1 LIRYIVIL
9 LYLFSIFLISIVFK
23 KYNEDS
29 REIVR
34 KIIHIGVGPLIPIA
48 QFLKID
54 QNSALIFTGIVS
66 LMVLINYT
74 YKLLP
79 TIEDIERK
87 SYGTLFYCLSLFIL
101 IYLFWDK
108 NPYAL
113 ITGFFIMTF
122 GDGLAGLIGKSF
134 KSKHWILFKQRKSFL
149 GTMTMF
155 LTSLIVVCSIGYSQQ
170 NSLNLNYFTIAF
182 IATLLEQ
189 FSILGIDNFIVPISS
204 ALFFNFLITS
214 SVNHIK

>member
-1 LIRYIVIL
+1 LIKFTIVL

-34 KIIHIGVGPLIPIA
+34 KIIHIGIGPLIPIA
-48 QFLKID
+48 QFLKIN

-66 LMVLINYT
+66 LIVFINYN
-74 YKLLP
+74 YKLFP
-79 TIEDIERK
+79 TIEDVERK

-108 NPYAL
+108 DPYAL
-113 ITGFFIMTF
+113 ISGFFIMTF

-134 KSKHWILFKQRKSFL
+134 NSKSWIFFKQKKSL
-149 GTMTMF
+149 YGTITMF
-155 LTSLIVVCSIGYSQQ
+155 LTSLIVVCLIGYSQQ
-170 NSLNLNYFTIAF
+170 NSLNLNYLTIAF

-189 FSILGIDNFIVPISS
+189 FSVLGIDNLIVPISS
-204 ALFFNFLITS
+204 ALFFNFFITS
-214 SVNHIK
+214 

>member
-1 LIRYIVIL
+1 MIKFAIIL

-29 REIVR
+29 RETVR

-54 QNSALIFTGIVS
+54 QNSALIFTAIVF

-74 YKLLP
+74 YKLFP
-79 TIEDIERK
+79 TIEDVERK
-87 SYGTLFYCLSLFIL
+87 SYGTLFYCISLLIL
-101 IYLFWDK
+101 VYLFWDK

-122 GDGLAGLIGKSF
+122 GDGLAGLIGKSLNSKNWIF
-134 KSKHWILFKQRKSFL
+134 LKQKKSLL

-155 LTSLIVVCSIGYSQQ
+155 LTSLIVVCAIGYSQQ
-170 NSLNLNYFTIAF
+170 NNFYLNYFTIAF
-182 IATLLEQ
+182 LATVLEQ
-189 FSILGIDNFIVPISS
+189 FSILGIDNFIVPIFS
-204 ALFFNFLITS
+204 ALCFNVLIT
-214 SVNHIK
+214 N

>member
-1 LIRYIVIL
+1 MINFSVIL
-9 LYLFSIFLISIVFK
+9 LYLFLIFLISIVFK

-34 KIIHIGVGPLIPIA
+34 KIIHIGIGPLIPIA
-48 QFLKID
+48 QFLKIN

-66 LMVLINYT
+66 LMVFINYN
-74 YKLLP
+74 YKLFP
-79 TIEDIERK
+79 TIEDVERK
-87 SYGTLFYCLSLFIL
+87 SYGTLFYCFSLFIL

-108 NPYAL
+108 DPYAL
-113 ITGFFIMTF
+113 ISGFFIMTF

-134 KSKHWILFKQRKSFL
+134 NSKSWIFFKQKKSL
-149 GTMTMF
+149 YGTITMF

-170 NSLNLNYFTIAF
+170 NSLSFNYFTIAF

-189 FSILGIDNFIVPISS
+189 FSFLGIDNFIVPISS
-204 ALFFNFLITS
+204 ALFFNFLIT
-214 SVNHIK
+214 N

>member
-1 LIRYIVIL
+1 MIKFTIIL
-9 LYLFSIFLISIVFK
+9 LYLFSIFLIAIVFK

-34 KIIHIGVGPLIPIA
+34 KIIHIGIGPLIPIA
-48 QFLKID
+48 QFLKIN

-66 LMVLINYT
+66 IMVFINYT
-74 YKLLP
+74 YKLFP

-108 NPYAL
+108 DPYAL
-113 ITGFFIMTF
+113 ISGFFIMTF

-134 KSKHWILFKQRKSFL
+134 NSKSWIFFKQKKSLF

-155 LTSLIVVCSIGYSQQ
+155 LTSLIVVCSIGYAQQ

-182 IATLLEQ
+182 FATLLEQ
-189 FSILGIDNFIVPISS
+189 FSVLGIDNFIVPISS
-204 ALFFNFLITS
+204 ALFFNFFITS
-214 SVNHIK
+214 

>member
-1 LIRYIVIL
+1 LVEFTVVL
-9 LYLFSIFLISIVFK
+9 LYLFLIFLISIVFK

-29 REIVR
+29 QEIVR
-34 KIIHIGVGPLIPIA
+34 KIIHIGIGPLIPIA

-66 LMVLINYT
+66 LMVFINYT
-74 YKLLP
+74 YKLFP
-79 TIEDIERK
+79 TIEDVERK

-108 NPYAL
+108 DPNAL
-113 ITGFFIMTF
+113 ISGFFIMTF

-134 KSKHWILFKQRKSFL
+134 NSKNWIFFKQKKSLL
-149 GTMTMF
+149 GTITMF
-155 LTSLIVVCSIGYSQQ
+155 VTSLIVVCSIGFSQQ
-170 NSLNLNYFTIAF
+170 NSLNFSYFTIAF
-182 IATLLEQ
+182 FATLLEQ

-204 ALFFNFLITS
+204 ALFFNFFIT
-214 SVNHIK
+214 N